1 MVSTEKRRREERER
15 ERGGKRDD
23 VFVLGGTEI
32 CNNFEKSPN
41 CY

>member
-1 MVSTEKRRREERER
+1 MASTEKRRREGE
-15 ERGGKRDD
+15 GGGERDD

-32 CNNFEKSPN
+32 CNNFENSPN